1 MRHDRHSV
9 MQASIR
15 RRIALKHGVPT
26 AKCGLMHA
34 CAWRRHDYYWASVT
48 ASRANPFHSMGGR
61 PSHQT
66 KVGHIAGSHV
76 ETSGQIMSL
85 MAFSCNLSWPRK
97 DNDFFFLFLFLCR
110 CIFYLFLFYLFT
122 FNSLNS
128 CQLIFSTDAAL
139 PYLPAFTAVHDLPP
153 PVSYDTH
160 TKN

>member
-15 RRIALKHGVPT
+15 RRIALKHDVPT

-97 DNDFFFLFLFLCR
+97 DNDFFFLFFSYSCVDVYFT
-110 CIFYLFLFYLFT
+110 CFFFT
-122 FNSLNS
+122 FLPSILSTPVNSYFPLMLRCPACLYCCS
-128 CQLIFSTDAAL
+128 WLATSSEL
-139 PYLPAFTAVHDLPP
+139 WYPY
-153 PVSYDTH
+153 
-160 TKN
+160 